1 MARSKATSW
10 SASGAA
16 TSVTSRYWS
25 PPCAQLDWHSFRP
38 AAERTVRSISR
49 KLTGACHFAS
59 SEAPRRW
66 PSWCIGTTALLEKWN
81 IDVVEEHPPPPPV
94 NTNNG
99 QEHTSTTLLWRG
111 RTTVDAR
118 SGGKRA
124 IRGARSEHRFD
135 SRPTVRRWPR

>member
-111 RTTVDAR
+111 ADHGGRTVGWKAR
-118 SGGKRA
+118 HPRRTLGTQ
-124 IRGARSEHRFD
+124 IRFETTRQKVA
-135 SRPTVRRWPR
+135 